1 MIHTAN
7 IKMLESSKLLMTK
20 CSKSPAAKSIIPMV
34 TNENITKYIF
44 CLIIDYPYCPSL
56 AKPPSS
62 HHSSDKGSPRYPT
75 TPVLI
80 AIKCV

>member
-20 CSKSPAAKSIIPMV
+20 CSKPPAAKSIIPMV
-34 TNENITKYIF
+34 MNENITKYIF
-44 CLIIDYPYCPSL
+44 CLIIDYPYIPCK
-56 AKPPSS
+56 APSS
-62 HHSSDKGSPRYPT
+62 HHCSDKGSPRYPV